1 LNDDHHD
8 RVGLRG
14 KTCRD
19 TVVFLDGW
27 ELRKMCFSPFHV
39 EFFIR
44 ELFGFETLCGEF
56 PKSGDGLRVVNRSL
70 HRMQD
75 ATF

>member
-1 LNDDHHD
+1 MSVLNDNYHN

-27 ELRKMCFSPFHV
+27 ELRKMC
-39 EFFIR
+39 
-44 ELFGFETLCGEF
+44 
-56 PKSGDGLRVVNRSL
+56 
-70 HRMQD
+70 
-75 ATF
+75 